1 MQFSIRKPKFSRLE
15 STIMSDI
22 QKQNEILPI
31 RVVAEIDDAN
41 RQLARLGMGDAA
53 VGEGAGLEKIK
64 RLAAMHGQQPGMPQ
78 QG

>member
-1 MQFSIRKPKFSRLE
+1 
-15 STIMSDI
+15 MSLS
-22 QKQNEILPI
+22 KMKSSSFV

-53 VGEGAGLEKIK
+53 VGEGAGLEKLK

-78 QG
+78 QVKH

>member
-1 MQFSIRKPKFSRLE
+1 
-15 STIMSDI
+15 MSDI